1 MNITPLTRLLLCL
14 LLVVLAADS
23 CNSAFGLC
31 NLDFFVSYRKFAHP
45 FFTWCFGEAEDEDE
59 KEYAFESL
67 LWKAVLRGAIS
78 LKGEEEK
85 VVGEGLLGDPCLL
98 LGVDNVDV
106 DVDIDVDL
114 IKKELLHALPLPLL
128 GPSMCFGFILS
139 PLSCSSLSETSHPI
153 SCILSSE
160 SIFNLHNCCCGVQTQ
175 TLLVLILVVETQEK
189 DPTLTLMPNH
199 HPMTG
204 ISQQ

>member
-1 MNITPLTRLLLCL
+1 M
-14 LLVVLAADS
+14 VFAADS

-31 NLDFFVSYRKFAHP
+31 NLDFFVSYRKFVHP
-45 FFTWCFGEAEDEDE
+45 FFAWCFGEAEDDE

-106 DVDIDVDL
+106 DVDIDADL
-114 IKKELLHALPLPLL
+114 IKKELLQALPLPLP
-128 GPSMCFGFILS
+128 GPSMCFGSILS
-139 PLSCSSLSETSHPI
+139 PFSCTSLSDTSHPI

-175 TLLVLILVVETQEK
+175 TVLVLILVPENQEK
-189 DPTLTLMPNH
+189 DPTLMLMPKH

-204 ISQQ
+204 IS